1 MSTYVG
7 RNFNQKSTSC
17 AGIGGGW
24 RSCIPG
30 TGYLQFVYRTM
41 E

>member
-1 MSTYVG
+1 MSDDIAI
-7 RNFNQKSTSC
+7 RESPSC
-17 AGIGGGW
+17 AGIGEGW

-30 TGYLQFVYRTM
+30 TGYLQFVYPTM